1 MGKLEIAAA
10 LKNARN
16 YRGFTQADAAK
27 ATDLTYQAISNYE
40 RGTNRVDSL
49 TLDKLCSLYRISVE
63 SVLDCREWELDY
75 VEDFLRAKDE
85 ATKRD
90 ILKGCGPCPRFICEY
105 NDYLLGAGKMSTS
118 VPEGGHAENIVKI
131 AGRDGRFV
139 EKRLS
144 DKELQALMSFVDLL
158 PDASDD
164 L

>member
-27 ATDLTYQAISNYE
+27 ATNLTYQAISNYE

-63 SVLDCREWELDY
+63 SVLDCREWEFDY

-85 ATKRD
+85 SIKKE

-105 NDYLLGAGKMSTS
+105 NDLLGYNEEQLSSDLSLTEFELT
-118 VPEGGHAENIVKI
+118 VI
-131 AGRDGRFV
+131 
-139 EKRLS
+139 KRLRRLTEEQQQAFLLILSGS
-144 DKELQALMSFVDLL
+144 DTQE
-158 PDASDD
+158 P
-164 L
+164 